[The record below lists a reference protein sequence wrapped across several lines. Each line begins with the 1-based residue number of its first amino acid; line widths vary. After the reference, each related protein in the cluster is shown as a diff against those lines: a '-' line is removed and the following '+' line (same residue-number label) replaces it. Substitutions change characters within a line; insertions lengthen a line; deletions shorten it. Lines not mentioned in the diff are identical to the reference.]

1 MYHLSNS
8 VNGVGCHGAMPETGV
23 DSINIA
29 AHIYLSMQEILSRVV
44 GEQSVITFEGGSMG
58 SEDFASYGD
67 NVVENK

>member
-1 MYHLSNS
+1 
-8 VNGVGCHGAMPETGV
+8 MPETGV